1 MKIILLAVLFLIP
14 SVTAAEEPRWG
25 LVRYDLNV
33 MEYVIPKCEHS
44 KIKAITMK
52 REGERLVVRLEC
64 EPVVGE
70 TNLPNPDLY

>member
-1 MKIILLAVLFLIP
+1 MRILLLAVLFL
-14 SVTAAEEPRWG
+14 TPR
-25 LVRYDLNV
+25 
-33 MEYVIPKCEHS
+33 
-44 KIKAITMK
+44 ITMK